1 MLPYSFIFF
10 EKFLRVYLPPKTD
23 FLALSKSLKLD

>member
-10 EKFLRVYLPPKTD
+10 KKISRVYLPPKTD
-23 FLALSKSLKLD
+23 FLTLSKSFKVE